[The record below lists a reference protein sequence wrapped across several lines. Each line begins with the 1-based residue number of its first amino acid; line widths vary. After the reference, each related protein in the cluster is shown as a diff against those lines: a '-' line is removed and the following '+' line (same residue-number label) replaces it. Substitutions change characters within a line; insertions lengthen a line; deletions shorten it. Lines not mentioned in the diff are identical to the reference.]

1 MLSLLA
7 VASASYG
14 VWWAE
19 LLMPL
24 DEWLQLVFILRE
36 RETEKPQIDKG
47 IGNITLSSVS

>member
-1 MLSLLA
+1 MFSLLA

-24 DEWLQLVFILRE
+24 HEWLQLVFILRE
-36 RETEKPQIDKG
+36 TEKPQIDKA

>member
-36 RETEKPQIDKG
+36 RD
-47 IGNITLSSVS
+47 